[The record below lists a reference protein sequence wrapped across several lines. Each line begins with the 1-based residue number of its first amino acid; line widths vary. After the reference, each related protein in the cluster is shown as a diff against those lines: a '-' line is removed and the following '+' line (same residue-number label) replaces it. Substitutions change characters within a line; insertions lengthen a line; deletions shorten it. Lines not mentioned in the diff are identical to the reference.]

1 MYYGTRLQMD
11 YRKVWLEGMK
21 DWYGKLPERMTNDE
35 LEEQFWQEYLAKR
48 EGKLPQSDPY
58 SLEMMK
64 ELHKLLEPSDSVLEI
79 GPGWGNYTF
88 ETARVVSDYS
98 CLDSSSSVLR
108 YLRESAKLMDLH
120 NMKWIHG
127 KWEEYSPEADA
138 YDVVFGVN
146 CYYRMQEITQAMLNM
161 NRAARRLAIIGLT
174 SGPEPPHY
182 WEIHKK
188 LGIDVKF
195 SRRDYIHLTNL
206 LYQLGIDVNCR
217 IIPLERVYTYDS
229 WEQLIEVQTRK
240 LIVSEDRP
248 LSNMDKK
255 TIEDIMSKYA
265 VEVEGRPAICHL
277 FKAALLYWQ
286 PVSEDKLVL
295 D

>member
-11 YRKVWLEGMK
+11 YRTVWLEGMK
-21 DWYGKLPERMTNDE
+21 DWHGKLPERMTNDQM
-35 LEEQFWQEYLAKR
+35 EEKFWQDYLAKR
-48 EGKLPQSDPY
+48 EGKLPQPDPY
-58 SLEMMK
+58 AIGLMK
-64 ELHKLLEPSDSVLEI
+64 ELHTLFRPTDSVLEI

-88 ETARVVSDYS
+88 ETARIVSDYT

-108 YLRESAKLMDLH
+108 YLRETAEALSIQ
-120 NMKWIHG
+120 NMRWIHS
-127 KWEEYSPEADA
+127 KWEEHAPDSGS
-138 YDVVFGVN
+138 YDIVFGIN
-146 CYYRMQEITQAMLNM
+146 CYYRMQEIVQAMLNM

-182 WEIHKK
+182 WEIHRK
-188 LGIDVKF
+188 LGIAVKF

-217 IIPLERVYTYDS
+217 IIPLERVYAYDT
-229 WEQLIEVQTRK
+229 WEQLVEVQTRK
-240 LIVSEDRP
+240 LIMNEERP
-248 LSNMDKK
+248 LTAADQQA
-255 TIEDIMSKYA
+255 IQDIVRKYA
-265 VEVEGRPAICHL
+265 VEVEGRPAIRHR

-286 PVSEDKLVL
+286 PVDERHLVL